1 MVYPWGLLEEN
12 NVPSQ
17 YNSESLQDSQ
27 PGDLSQNEFDD
38 EDPKGEDN
46 DEDLFDISVVLHQ
59 KEDFHIF
66 ERSCIF
72 YLKGWPAIAKLKPT
86 FTLLGRDFAVFN
98 TFTYQNPYQE
108 KWKLILD

>member
-1 MVYPWGLLEEN
+1 MGLESKELDGIGLGKI
-12 NVPSQ
+12 VLHLLIIGILGYDWDGVHHLGFIPSS
-17 YNSESLQDSQ
+17 YH
-27 PGDLSQNEFDD
+27 
-38 EDPKGEDN
+38 PKPRPTTPI
-46 DEDLFDISVVLHQ
+46 DLFDISVVLHQ
-59 KEDFHIF
+59 KENFHIF

-108 KWKLILD
+108 K